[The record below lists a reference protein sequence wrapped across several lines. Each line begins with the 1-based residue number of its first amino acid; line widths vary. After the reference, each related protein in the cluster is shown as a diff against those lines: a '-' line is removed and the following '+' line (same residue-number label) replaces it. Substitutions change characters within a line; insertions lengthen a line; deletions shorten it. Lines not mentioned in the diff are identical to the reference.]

1 MDMNNNKSQMNPYL
15 KFFLMILTSTIVMYI
30 MMYFNTY
37 QWDHVYFSE
46 TRAYMALYMGAMMA
60 VIMLAF
66 MGNMYKKTKVN
77 LMVYGLSV
85 VLFAFGIW
93 GVRSQQTVDQ
103 VDWMQAMIPHHSI
116 AILTSERADI
126 DDPRVRQ
133 LADDI
138 IKAQKREIGE
148 MQQLIKELE

>member
-1 MDMNNNKSQMNPYL
+1 MNPYL
-15 KFFLMILTSTIVMYI
+15 KFFLMILTSAIVMYI

-37 QWDHVYFSE
+37 KWDHVYFSE

-138 IKAQKREIGE
+138 IKAQKREISE